1 MALASRLAE
10 RIGDKRVTAERVVS
24 ARSRGEGAYA

>member
-1 MALASRLAE
+1 MALASRFAE
-10 RIGDKRVTAERVVS
+10 QVGDKRVGAERVVS